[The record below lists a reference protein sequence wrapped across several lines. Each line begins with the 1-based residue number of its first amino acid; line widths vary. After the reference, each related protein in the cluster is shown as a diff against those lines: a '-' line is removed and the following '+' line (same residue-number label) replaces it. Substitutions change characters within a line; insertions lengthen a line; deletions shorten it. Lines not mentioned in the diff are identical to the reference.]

1 VKRIVLLCA
10 QICLPLPAFAQA
22 PAAAA
27 PPPQPPRQEGSDWR
41 VLQVAAVT
49 ARLTTMFSLR
59 VSNTIRYAHAPV
71 PGFKDTD
78 TNTSVALVA
87 QF

>member
-1 VKRIVLLCA
+1 M
-10 QICLPLPAFAQA
+10 
-22 PAAAA
+22 
-27 PPPQPPRQEGSDWR
+27 
-41 VLQVAAVT
+41 AAVT
-49 ARLTTMFSLR
+49 ARLTTLFSLK

-87 QF
+87 KF